1 MVDLETVTAL
11 LYGGGFL
18 LYNTFI
24 INNIYMDKTWQ
35 EEYKKIKKLSK
46 RQIYLLDHG
55 PDSLSSSWLVM
66 AMKNDYEKITGK
78 HNKND
83 D

>member
-1 MVDLETVTAL
+1 
-11 LYGGGFL
+11 
-18 LYNTFI
+18 
-24 INNIYMDKTWQ
+24 MDKTWQ

-55 PDSLSSSWLVM
+55 PDSLASSWLVM
-66 AMKNDYEKITGK
+66 AMKKDYEKITGK